1 MNRKLIMLLSLLMMP
16 AASLADEDKVVGPL
30 HCGIY
35 DQQVVPFVEG
45 ELETQHKDPKHYTLA
60 TTTKSGKRLTAEVK
74 NVSIKMA
81 GERNQVTVLVD
92 GKRFAKTSHQDVPL
106 SLEVYIDDVK
116 YRIICVRGDLV
127 PDGPPPAQRKGG
139 KDHDGTGC
147 DKEPWKNRK

>member
-1 MNRKLIMLLSLLMMP
+1 MNRNIIILLLFLMMP
-16 AASLADEDKVVGPL
+16 IAARADEGKVVGPL

-35 DQQVVPFVEG
+35 DQQVVPFVEK
-45 ELETQHKDPKHYTLA
+45 ELETQHGDRKHYTLEM
-60 TTTKSGKRLTAEVK
+60 TTKSGKRLTAEVK

-116 YRIICVRGDLV
+116 YRIICVRQDPL
-127 PDGPPPAQRKGG
+127 PEDIPAAQRKV
-139 KDHDGTGC
+139 
-147 DKEPWKNRK
+147 EKNPDQVR

>member
-1 MNRKLIMLLSLLMMP
+1 MNRKITILLSLLMMP
-16 AASLADEDKVVGPL
+16 IVARADEGKVVGPL

-35 DQQVVPFVEG
+35 DQQVVPFVEQ
-45 ELETQHKDPKHYTLA
+45 ELETQHEDRKHYTLEM
-60 TTTKSGKRLTAEVK
+60 TTKSGKRLTAEVK

-116 YRIICVRGDLV
+116 YRIICVRQDPLPEDIPTVQQKGEKN
-127 PDGPPPAQRKGG
+127 PDRV
-139 KDHDGTGC
+139 
-147 DKEPWKNRK
+147 R